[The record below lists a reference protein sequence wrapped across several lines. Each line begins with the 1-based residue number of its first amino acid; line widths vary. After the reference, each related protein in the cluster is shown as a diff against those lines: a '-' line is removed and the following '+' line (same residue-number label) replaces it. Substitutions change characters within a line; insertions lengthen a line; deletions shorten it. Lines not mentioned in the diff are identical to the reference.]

1 MESISVKRPLKTT
14 KMMNRFFGMAITT
27 VIALLPALTSGTFA
41 RNESAKPLKASPV
54 TTAANDPGKGV
65 KASFPEM
72 LHARLELSKAGLDL
86 EVLEMALKGYERL
99 RRKGVVGMDSVIAI
113 ADFGKPSSSKR
124 LYVIDLKNQSLV
136 YQTYVAH
143 GRNSGG
149 EYANRFSNKPS
160 SNMSSLGFY
169 VTRGTYMGSNGYS
182 LVLDGCEKGINDKAR
197 DRAIVMH
204 PADYANEDVLRSQ
217 RYLGRSFGCPAL
229 PEKISR
235 KVIDKIK
242 GGNVLFIYH
251 PETGYT
257 RNSSLIN
264 G

>member
-1 MESISVKRPLKTT
+1 MERVSVNHPLKTT
-14 KMMNRFFGMAITT
+14 KMKNRLLGMAVAA
-27 VIALLPALTSGTFA
+27 VIALLPAFTSGTLA
-41 RNESAKPLKASPV
+41 RNEPGRTIAKIPN
-54 TTAANDPGKGV
+54 TAATNDPAKDV
-65 KASFPEM
+65 NASFPEM

-86 EVLEMALKGYERL
+86 EVLEMALKGYDRL
-99 RRKGVVGMDSVIAI
+99 SRSGATSKDSILAI
-113 ADFGKPSSSKR
+113 ADFGKSSGTKR
-124 LYVIDLKNQSLV
+124 LFVIDLRNQRLV
-136 YQTYVAH
+136 YQTHVAH

-197 DRAIVMH
+197 ERAIVMH
-204 PADYANEDVLRSQ
+204 PADYANEEVLRGKG
-217 RYLGRSFGCPAL
+217 YLGRSFGCPAL

-235 KVIDKIK
+235 KVIDRIK

-251 PETGYT
+251 PESGYS
-257 RNSSLIN
+257 RMSSLLN